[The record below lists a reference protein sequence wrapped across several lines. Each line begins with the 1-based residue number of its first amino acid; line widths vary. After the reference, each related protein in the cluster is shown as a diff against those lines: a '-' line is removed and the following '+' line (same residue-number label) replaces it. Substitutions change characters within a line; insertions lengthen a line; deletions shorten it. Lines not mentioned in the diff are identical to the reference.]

1 MDKFVERNF
10 MREREQ
16 KTAAQAADCLQ
27 GDRLEAESL
36 AGVQTFMEITE
47 NGLVEVQI
55 DEKHLMELIVSPYNM
70 NRAYRKVM
78 SNGGGGGVDSMECK
92 ELLPYLK
99 LHKDELK
106 ASILNGKYKPQPV
119 RRVEIPKDN
128 GKTRKLGIPTLVD
141 RVIQQSI
148 AQVLSPM
155 YEPQFSEG
163 SFGFRPGRSAHDALK
178 KAQSIL
184 NDGYEYAVGIDLER
198 FFDTVNQSYL
208 IELLSHTV
216 KDGRV
221 ISLIHKYLY
230 AGVMI
235 DGVYHPT
242 PEGTPQ
248 GGPLSPLL
256 SNIVLNE
263 LDKELE
269 KRGHPFVRYADDS
282 LIFCKSRRG
291 AERVCEGLTNFI
303 EKKLHLKVNREKT
316 EVGSARGMKFL
327 GYSFYK
333 RPLDGM

>member
-1 MDKFVERNF
+1 ME
-10 MREREQ
+10 EREQ
-16 KTAAQAADCLQ
+16 KTMEQTTDRLQ
-27 GDRLEAESL
+27 GNRLEAEGL

-47 NGLVEVQI
+47 DGLVEVHI
-55 DEKHLMELIVSPYNM
+55 DEKHLLELIVSPYNIS
-70 NRAYRKVM
+70 RAIRKVM
-78 SNGGGGGVDSMECK
+78 SNGGSGGVDGMSVKDLPAYWELRGTELK
-92 ELLPYLK
+92 EL
-99 LHKDELK
+99 
-106 ASILNGKYKPQPV
+106 ILTGKYKPAPV

-128 GKTRKLGIPTLVD
+128 GKMRKLGIPTAVD

-148 AQVLSPM
+148 AQVLVPM
-155 YEPQFSEG
+155 YEPQFSAG
-163 SFGFRPGRSAHDALK
+163 SFGFRPGRSAHDALRR
-178 KAQSIL
+178 AQEIL
-184 NDGYEYAVGIDLER
+184 NDGYEYAVGIDLEK
-198 FFDTVNQSYL
+198 FFDMVNQSYL

-221 ISLIHKYLY
+221 ISLVHKYLY

-235 DGVYHPT
+235 DGMYHPT

-282 LIFCKSRRG
+282 LIFCKSKRG
-291 AERVCEGLTNFI
+291 AERVCEGITKFI

-333 RPLDGM
+333 TGEG

>member
-1 MDKFVERNF
+1 ME
-10 MREREQ
+10 EREQ
-16 KTAAQAADCLQ
+16 KTMEQSTDRLQ
-27 GDRLEAESL
+27 GNRLEAESL

-47 NGLVEVQI
+47 DRLVEVQI
-55 DEKHLMELIVSPYNM
+55 DEQHLLELIVSPYNIS
-70 NRAYRKVM
+70 RAIRKVM
-78 SNGGGGGVDSMECK
+78 SNGGSGGVDGMSVKDLPKYWELRGTELK
-92 ELLPYLK
+92 EL
-99 LHKDELK
+99 
-106 ASILNGKYKPQPV
+106 ILTGKYKPAPA

-128 GKTRKLGIPTLVD
+128 GKTRKLGIPTAVD
-141 RVIQQSI
+141 RVIQQAI
-148 AQVLSPM
+148 AQVLGPK
-155 YEPQFSEG
+155 YEPQFSAG
-163 SFGFRPGRSAHDALK
+163 SFGFRPGRGAHDALRR
-178 KAQSIL
+178 AQEIL
-184 NDGYEYAVGIDLER
+184 DAGYEYAVGIDLEK

-221 ISLIHKYLY
+221 ISLIHRYLY

-235 DGVYHPT
+235 DGMYHPT

-269 KRGHPFVRYADDS
+269 RRGHPFVRYADDS

-291 AERVCEGLTNFI
+291 AERVCEGITKFI

-333 RPLDGM
+333 TGEG

>member
-1 MDKFVERNF
+1 ME
-10 MREREQ
+10 EREQ
-16 KTAAQAADCLQ
+16 KTALQ
-27 GDRLEAESL
+27 SVDYPQRDRLETKEEV
-36 AGVQTFMEITE
+36 GVQTFMEITE
-47 NGLVEVQI
+47 DGLVEVQI
-55 DEKHLMELIVSPYNM
+55 DETHMMELIVSPYNM

-78 SNGGGGGVDSMECK
+78 SNGGSGGVDSMEAK
-92 ELLPYLK
+92 DLLPYLK
-99 LHKDELK
+99 LHKDELIE
-106 ASILNGKYKPQPV
+106 SLLTGKYKPMPV

-148 AQVLSPM
+148 AQVLTPL
-155 YEPQFSEG
+155 YEPQFSDG
-163 SFGFRPGRSAHDALK
+163 SYGFRPNRGAQDALK
-178 KAQSIL
+178 KAQSYL
-184 NDGYEYAVGIDLER
+184 NAGYEYAVGIDLER

-208 IELLSHTV
+208 IELLSHTI

-242 PEGTPQ
+242 TEGTPQ

-269 KRGHPFVRYADDS
+269 RRGHPFVRYADDS
-282 LIFCKSRRG
+282 LIFCKSKRG
-291 AERVCEGLTNFI
+291 AERVCEGLTHYI

-316 EVGSARGMKFL
+316 EVGYVRGMKYL

-333 RPLDGM
+333 KREGD